1 MGRPMSVQTTSAAR
15 RGILLRFSENR
26 TGYLAVLV
34 ALGIGVFTIYTL
46 AQFDPAQSDN
56 SLLTALIAIDVLAV
70 IIVGGFVIR
79 QILRLWTERKQ
90 KMAGHQLHWRLALLF
105 GGVAALPAV
114 ITTAFALFVVDYSL
128 RGWFAER
135 ISTAVTGSVQVAD
148 AYFEEHA
155 SSIRSDVLTI
165 ANDVNREAFKLLAE
179 PNLLNQY
186 LTNQAV
192 LRNLSEAIILDG
204 TGQVV
209 AKSRF
214 AFAVTFTRI
223 ADDWLQQARKGE
235 VVILRGDDTNKLRAA
250 VKLNSFVDAYL
261 FVGRFIDRSVLDAV
275 DNTRLAAAD
284 YQQLGI
290 RQLDLQVSFAFVFGL
305 ILVLLLITALWI
317 GLNLATAIVEP
328 LGSVISVAE
337 QVRGG
342 NLSQRVPAG
351 LEVDE
356 IARLGISFNN
366 MLDELNRS
374 REQLVQA
381 NMQIDRRREFTEAVL
396 GGVSSGVIG
405 LDTDHRITLPNNT
418 SRQLLQLSDAE
429 LIGKRLED
437 VVPEFAGLIAA
448 GASRRRKFAED
459 QIILARGGRRLTLRA
474 RIATEKVDGRVIGYV
489 VTFDDV
495 TDLLTAQRKAA
506 WSDVARRIAH
516 EIKNPLTPI
525 QLAADRLRR
534 KYKPEDPEAGAQ
546 FSEYLS
552 IIGRQVDD
560 IGRMVDEFSSFAR
573 MPQPV
578 LKPLV
583 LRDLALG
590 QVALY
595 DAQNVTFVT
604 NLDSDGS
611 DALVLGDAGLLRQA
625 LTNIIQNALDSLGEA
640 SLSGSGSGSG
650 SGHASSHASSPEIRL
665 EMAVNDGFVCLG
677 ISDNGPGFPEMDR
690 AQLLEPYV
698 TNREK
703 GTGLGLAIVSKIVQ
717 DHSGEL
723 ELLDGKNGGACVMIR
738 LPKYEQQEPA

>member
-1 MGRPMSVQTTSAAR
+1 MNSHATTAR

-26 TGYLAVLV
+26 IGYLAVLV
-34 ALGIGVFTIYTL
+34 ALGIGIMTIYQL
-46 AQFDPAQSDN
+46 SQFDPVGTDSGT
-56 SLLTALIAIDVLAV
+56 LTTLIVIDLIAVV
-70 IIVGGFVIR
+70 IVGGFVIR
-79 QILRLWTERKQ
+79 QILRLWVERRR
-90 KMAGHQLHWRLALLF
+90 KMAGYQLHWRLALLF

-128 RGWFAER
+128 RGWFADR

-148 AYFEEHA
+148 SYFEEHS

-165 ANDVNREAFKLLAE
+165 ANDVNREAFKLLSE

-186 LTNQAV
+186 LTNQAA

-214 AFAVTFTRI
+214 AFAVTFTSI
-223 ADDWLQQARKGE
+223 GGDWLTKARQGE
-235 VVILRGDDTNKLRAA
+235 VVILRGDQTNKLRAA

-261 FVGRFIDRSVLDAV
+261 FVGRFIDRSVLEAV
-275 DNTRLAAAD
+275 DSTRLAAAD

-290 RQLDLQVSFAFVFGL
+290 SQLDLQVSFAFVFGL
-305 ILVLLLITALWI
+305 ILALLLITALWI

-337 QVRGG
+337 QVRDG
-342 NLSQRVPAG
+342 NLSERVPEG

-356 IARLGISFNN
+356 IARLGLSFNN
-366 MLDELNRS
+366 MLDELTRS

-396 GGVSSGVIG
+396 SGVSSGVIG
-405 LDTDHRITLPNNT
+405 LDKDRKVTLPNMT
-418 SRQLLQLSDAE
+418 ACQLLQRAE
-429 LIGKRLED
+429 TDLIGNRLEE
-437 VVPEFAGLIAA
+437 VVPEFASLISS
-448 GASRRRKFAED
+448 GASRRRKFAEE
-459 QIILARGGRRLTLRA
+459 QILLTGEGKRLTLRA

-495 TDLLTAQRKAA
+495 TDLLAAQRKAA
-506 WSDVARRIAH
+506 WSDIARRIAH

-534 KYKPEDPEAGAQ
+534 KYKPDDEVASEQ

-560 IGRMVDEFSSFAR
+560 IGRMVDEFSAFAR

-578 LKPLV
+578 MQPLS
-583 LRDLALG
+583 LRELAIG
-590 QVALY
+590 QVALFEGQGVAIEASLGAK
-595 DAQNVTFVT
+595 DVPAMVI
-604 NLDSDGS
+604 
-611 DALVLGDAGLLRQA
+611 GDAGLLRQA
-625 LTNIIQNALDSLGEA
+625 LTNIIQNAMDSLGGAGLEKPRID
-640 SLSGSGSGSG
+640 LELT
-650 SGHASSHASSPEIRL
+650 SHEGVFKL
-665 EMAVNDGFVCLG
+665 AVT
-677 ISDNGPGFPEMDR
+677 DNGPGFPDMDR
-690 AQLLEPYV
+690 ARLVEPYV
-698 TNREK
+698 TKRDK

-717 DHSGEL
+717 DHGGEL
-723 ELLDGKNGGACVMIR
+723 ELQDAKGGGARVVIN
-738 LPKYEQQEPA
+738 LPQYDESEGAS

>member
-1 MGRPMSVQTTSAAR
+1 MNSHATTAR

-26 TGYLAVLV
+26 IGYLAVLV
-34 ALGIGVFTIYTL
+34 ALGIGIMTIYQL
-46 AQFDPAQSDN
+46 SQFDPVGTDSGT
-56 SLLTALIAIDVLAV
+56 LTTLIVIDLIAVV
-70 IIVGGFVIR
+70 IVGGFVIR
-79 QILRLWTERKQ
+79 QILRLWVERRQ
-90 KMAGHQLHWRLALLF
+90 KMAGYQLHWRLALLF

-128 RGWFAER
+128 RGWFADR

-148 AYFEEHA
+148 SYFEEHS

-165 ANDVNREAFKLLAE
+165 ANDVNREAFKLLSE

-186 LTNQAV
+186 LTNQAA

-214 AFAVTFTRI
+214 AFAVTFTSI
-223 ADDWLQQARKGE
+223 GGDWLTKARQGE
-235 VVILRGDDTNKLRAA
+235 VVILRGDQTNKLRAA

-261 FVGRFIDRSVLDAV
+261 FVGRFIDRSVLEAV
-275 DNTRLAAAD
+275 DSTRLAAAD

-290 RQLDLQVSFAFVFGL
+290 SQLDLQVSFAFVFGL
-305 ILVLLLITALWI
+305 ILALLLITALWI

-328 LGSVISVAE
+328 LGSVILVAE
-337 QVRGG
+337 QVRDG
-342 NLSQRVPAG
+342 NLSERVPEG

-356 IARLGISFNN
+356 IARLGLSFNN
-366 MLDELNRS
+366 MLDELTRS

-396 GGVSSGVIG
+396 SGVSSGVIG
-405 LDTDHRITLPNNT
+405 LDKDRKVTLPNMT
-418 SRQLLQLSDAE
+418 ACQLLQRAE
-429 LIGKRLED
+429 TDLIGNRLEE
-437 VVPEFAGLIAA
+437 VVPEFASLISS
-448 GASRRRKFAED
+448 GASGRRKFAEE
-459 QIILARGGRRLTLRA
+459 QILLTGEGKRLTLRA

-495 TDLLTAQRKAA
+495 TDLLAAQRKAA
-506 WSDVARRIAH
+506 WSDIARRIAH

-534 KYKPEDPEAGAQ
+534 KYKPDDEVASEQ

-560 IGRMVDEFSSFAR
+560 IGRMVDEFSAFAR

-578 LKPLV
+578 MQPLS
-583 LRDLALG
+583 LRELAIG
-590 QVALY
+590 QVALFEGQGVAIEASLGAK
-595 DAQNVTFVT
+595 DVPAMVI
-604 NLDSDGS
+604 
-611 DALVLGDAGLLRQA
+611 GDAGLLRQA
-625 LTNIIQNALDSLGEA
+625 LTNIIQNAMDSLGGAGLEKPRID
-640 SLSGSGSGSG
+640 LELT
-650 SGHASSHASSPEIRL
+650 SHEGVFKL
-665 EMAVNDGFVCLG
+665 AVT
-677 ISDNGPGFPEMDR
+677 DNGPGFPDMDR
-690 AQLLEPYV
+690 ARLVEPYV
-698 TNREK
+698 TKRDK

-717 DHSGEL
+717 DHGGEL
-723 ELLDGKNGGACVMIR
+723 ELQDAKGGGARVVIN
-738 LPKYEQQEPA
+738 LPQYDESEGAS

>member
-1 MGRPMSVQTTSAAR
+1 
-15 RGILLRFSENR
+15 NR
-26 TGYLAVLV
+26 IGYLAVLV
-34 ALGIGVFTIYTL
+34 ALGIGIITIYQL
-46 AQFDPAQSDN
+46 SQFDPVGTDSGT
-56 SLLTALIAIDVLAV
+56 LTTLIVIDLIAVV
-70 IIVGGFVIR
+70 IVGGFVIR
-79 QILRLWTERKQ
+79 QILRLWVERRQ
-90 KMAGHQLHWRLALLF
+90 KMAGYQLHWRLALLF

-128 RGWFAER
+128 RGWFADR

-148 AYFEEHA
+148 SYFEEHS

-165 ANDVNREAFKLLAE
+165 ANDVNREAFKLLSE

-186 LTNQAV
+186 LTNQAA

-214 AFAVTFTRI
+214 AFAVTFTSI
-223 ADDWLQQARKGE
+223 GGDWLTKARQGE
-235 VVILRGDDTNKLRAA
+235 VVILRGDQTNKLRAA

-261 FVGRFIDRSVLDAV
+261 FVGRFIDRSVLEAV
-275 DNTRLAAAD
+275 DSTRLAAAD

-290 RQLDLQVSFAFVFGL
+290 SQLDLQVSFAFVFGL
-305 ILVLLLITALWI
+305 ILALLLITALWI

-337 QVRGG
+337 QVRDG
-342 NLSQRVPAG
+342 NLSERVPEG

-356 IARLGISFNN
+356 IARLGLSFNN
-366 MLDELNRS
+366 MLDELTRS

-396 GGVSSGVIG
+396 SGVSSGVIG
-405 LDTDHRITLPNNT
+405 LDKDRKVTLPNMT
-418 SRQLLQLSDAE
+418 ACQLLQRAE
-429 LIGKRLED
+429 TDLIGNRLEE
-437 VVPEFAGLIAA
+437 VVPEFASLISS
-448 GASRRRKFAED
+448 GASRRRKFAEE
-459 QIILARGGRRLTLRA
+459 QILLTGEGKRLTLRA

-495 TDLLTAQRKAA
+495 TDLLAAQRKAA
-506 WSDVARRIAH
+506 WSDIARRIAH

-534 KYKPEDPEAGAQ
+534 KYKPDDEVASEQ

-560 IGRMVDEFSSFAR
+560 IGRMVDEFSAFAR

-578 LKPLV
+578 MQPLS
-583 LRDLALG
+583 LRELAIG
-590 QVALY
+590 QVALFEGQGVAIEASLGAK
-595 DAQNVTFVT
+595 DVPAMVI
-604 NLDSDGS
+604 
-611 DALVLGDAGLLRQA
+611 GDAGLLRQA
-625 LTNIIQNALDSLGEA
+625 LTNIIQNAMDSLGGAGLEKPRID
-640 SLSGSGSGSG
+640 LELT
-650 SGHASSHASSPEIRL
+650 SHEGVFKL
-665 EMAVNDGFVCLG
+665 AVT
-677 ISDNGPGFPEMDR
+677 DNGPGFPDIDR
-690 AQLLEPYV
+690 ARLVEPYV
-698 TNREK
+698 TKRDK

-717 DHSGEL
+717 DHGGEL
-723 ELLDGKNGGACVMIR
+723 ELQDAKGGGARVVIN
-738 LPKYEQQEPA
+738 LPQYDESEGAS

>member
-1 MGRPMSVQTTSAAR
+1 MSIETKTPPRQ
-15 RGILLRFSENR
+15 GKLLSFSENR
-26 TGYLAVLV
+26 FGYLAVLA
-34 ALGIGVFTIYTL
+34 ALAIGVYTIYTL
-46 AQFDPAQSDN
+46 AQFDPAQSD
-56 SLLTALIAIDVLAV
+56 SGQLATLIAVDVLAV
-70 IIVGGFVIR
+70 IIVGAFVIR
-79 QILRLWTERKQ
+79 QILRLWVERRQ
-90 KMAGHQLHWRLALLF
+90 KLAGYQLHWRLALLF

-128 RGWFAER
+128 RGWFADR

-165 ANDVNREAFKLLAE
+165 ANDVNREAFKFRDE
-179 PNLLNQY
+179 PALLNQY

-192 LRNLSEAIILDG
+192 LRNLSEVIILDG
-204 TGQVV
+204 TGQVA

-214 AFAVTFTRI
+214 AFAVTFTSFGEG
-223 ADDWLQQARKGE
+223 WLEQARQGE
-235 VVILRGDDTNKLRAA
+235 VVILRGDETSKLRAV

-261 FVGRFIDRSVLDAV
+261 FVGRFIDKSVLDAV
-275 DNTRLAAAD
+275 DGTRLAAAD

-342 NLSQRVPAG
+342 NLTERVPAG
-351 LEVDE
+351 LELDE
-356 IARLGISFNN
+356 VARLGLSFNK
-366 MLDELNRS
+366 MLDELVRS

-405 LDTDHRITLPNNT
+405 MDNDQKVTLPNN
-418 SRQLLQLSDAE
+418 SACQLLSLSDSDM
-429 LIGKRLED
+429 IGRKLAD
-437 VVPEFAGLIAA
+437 VVPEFAGLITT
-448 GASRRRKFAED
+448 GTSRRRRFAEE
-459 QIILARGGRRLTLRA
+459 QIMLERDGTSLTLRA
-474 RIATEKVDGRVIGYV
+474 RIATERVDGRVIGYV
-489 VTFDDV
+489 VTFEDV

-534 KYKPEDPEAGAQ
+534 KYRPEDEAEGEQ

-560 IGRMVDEFSSFAR
+560 IGRMVDEFSDFAR

-578 LKPLV
+578 MKELS
-583 LRDLALG
+583 LAELAHG

-595 DAQNVTFVT
+595 EAQKVDFYTD
-604 NLDSDGS
+604 LDTDPDGGM
-611 DALVLGDAGLLRQA
+611 VMGDAGLLRQA
-625 LTNIIQNALDSLGEA
+625 LTNIIQNAID
-640 SLSGSGSGSG
+640 SLSG
-650 SGHASSHASSPEIRL
+650 AMVEVPQIRL
-665 EMAVNDGFVCLG
+665 ALSVNVGQVCLAV
-677 ISDNGPGFPEMDR
+677 SDNGPGFPKKDR
-690 AQLLEPYV
+690 ASLLEPYV
-698 TNREK
+698 TGRDK
-703 GTGLGLAIVSKIVQ
+703 GTGLGLAIVSKIIQ

-723 ELLDGKNGGACVMIR
+723 ELADDDDGGAMVVIR
-738 LPKYEQQEPA
+738 LAQLGAPEALS

>member
-1 MGRPMSVQTTSAAR
+1 MSIETKTPPRQ
-15 RGILLRFSENR
+15 GKLLSFSENR
-26 TGYLAVLV
+26 FGYLAVLA
-34 ALGIGVFTIYTL
+34 ALAIGVYTIYTL
-46 AQFDPAQSDN
+46 AQFDPAQSD
-56 SLLTALIAIDVLAV
+56 SGQLATLIAVDVLAV
-70 IIVGGFVIR
+70 IIVGAFVIR
-79 QILRLWTERKQ
+79 QILRLWVERRQ
-90 KMAGHQLHWRLALLF
+90 KLAGYQLHWRLALLF

-128 RGWFAER
+128 RGWFADR
-135 ISTAVTGSVQVAD
+135 ISIAVTGSVQVAD

-165 ANDVNREAFKLLAE
+165 ANDVNREAFKFRDE
-179 PNLLNQY
+179 PALLNQY

-192 LRNLSEAIILDG
+192 LRNLSEVIILDG
-204 TGQVV
+204 TGQVA

-214 AFAVTFTRI
+214 AFAVTFTSFGEG
-223 ADDWLQQARKGE
+223 WLEQARQGE
-235 VVILRGDDTNKLRAA
+235 VVILRGDETSKLRAV

-261 FVGRFIDRSVLDAV
+261 FVGRFIDKSVLDAV
-275 DNTRLAAAD
+275 DGTRLAAAD

-342 NLSQRVPAG
+342 NLTERVPAG
-351 LEVDE
+351 LELDE
-356 IARLGISFNN
+356 VARLGLSFNK
-366 MLDELNRS
+366 MLDELVRS

-405 LDTDHRITLPNNT
+405 MDSDQKVTLPNN
-418 SRQLLQLSDAE
+418 SACQLLSLSDSDM
-429 LIGKRLED
+429 IGRKLAD
-437 VVPEFAGLIAA
+437 VVPEFAGLITT
-448 GASRRRKFAED
+448 GTSRRRRFAEE
-459 QIILARGGRRLTLRA
+459 QIMLERDGTSLTLRA
-474 RIATEKVDGRVIGYV
+474 RIATERVDGRVIGYV
-489 VTFDDV
+489 VTFEDV

-534 KYKPEDPEAGAQ
+534 KYRPEDEAEGEQ

-560 IGRMVDEFSSFAR
+560 IGRMVDEFSDFAR

-578 LKPLV
+578 MKELS
-583 LRDLALG
+583 LAELAHG

-595 DAQNVTFVT
+595 EAQKVDFYTD
-604 NLDSDGS
+604 LDTDPDGGM
-611 DALVLGDAGLLRQA
+611 VMGDAGLLRQA
-625 LTNIIQNALDSLGEA
+625 LTNIIQNAID
-640 SLSGSGSGSG
+640 SLSG
-650 SGHASSHASSPEIRL
+650 AMVEMPQIRL
-665 EMAVNDGFVCLG
+665 VLSVNDGHVCLAV
-677 ISDNGPGFPEMDR
+677 SDNGPGFPKKDR
-690 AQLLEPYV
+690 ASLLEPYV
-698 TNREK
+698 TGRDK
-703 GTGLGLAIVSKIVQ
+703 GTGLGLAIVSKIIQ

-723 ELLDGKNGGACVMIR
+723 ELADDDDGGAMVVIR
-738 LPKYEQQEPA
+738 LAQLGAPEALS

>member
-1 MGRPMSVQTTSAAR
+1 MVWPMTAPSSLPR
-15 RGILLRFSENR
+15 RGLLLRFSENR
-26 TGYLAVLV
+26 IGYLAVLV
-34 ALGIGVFTIYTL
+34 ALAIGVYTIYTL
-46 AQFDPAQSDN
+46 AQFDPAQSDS
-56 SLLTALIAIDVLAV
+56 SLLSTLIAIDVLAV

-79 QILRLWTERKQ
+79 QILRLWTERRQ
-90 KMAGHQLHWRLALLF
+90 KMAGYQLHWRLALLF

-128 RGWFAER
+128 RGWFADR

-148 AYFEEHA
+148 AYFEEHS

-165 ANDVNREAFKLLAE
+165 ANDVNREAFKLLEE
-179 PNLLNQY
+179 PYMLNQY
-186 LTNQAV
+186 LTNQTA

-223 ADDWLQQARKGE
+223 ADDWLEQARNGE
-235 VVILRGDDTNKLRAA
+235 VVILRGDETNKLRAA

-275 DNTRLAAAD
+275 DSTRLAAID

-305 ILVLLLITALWI
+305 ILALLLITALWI

-337 QVRGG
+337 QVRAG
-342 NLSQRVPAG
+342 NLSERVPTG

-356 IARLGISFNN
+356 IARLGTSFNS
-366 MLDELNRS
+366 MLDELNKS

-405 LDTDHRITLPNNT
+405 LDSDRKITLPNNT
-418 SRQLLQLSDAE
+418 SCQLLGFSDTDM
-429 LIGKRLED
+429 IGKRLED
-437 VVPEFAGLIAA
+437 VVPEFTSLVTAGTT
-448 GASRRRKFAED
+448 RRRKFAED
-459 QIILARGGRRLTLRA
+459 QIILTRGGRRLTLRA
-474 RIATEKVDGRVIGYV
+474 RIASEKVDGRVIGYV

-534 KYKPEDPEAGAQ
+534 KYQPDDQQASAQ

-578 LKPLV
+578 MKPLA

-590 QVALY
+590 QVGLY
-595 DAQNVTFVT
+595 EAQNISFVT
-604 NLDSDGS
+604 ELDAD
-611 DALVLGDAGLLRQA
+611 DAGGMVLGDAGLLRQA
-625 LTNIIQNALDSLGEA
+625 LTNIIQNALDSLAEI
-640 SLSGSGSGSG
+640 SRET
-650 SGHASSHASSPEIRL
+650 PEIRL
-665 EMAVNDGFVCLG
+665 EMTVNDGLVCLG

-698 TNREK
+698 TNRDK

-723 ELLDGKNGGACVMIR
+723 ELLDTEGGGACVMVR
-738 LPKYEQQEPA
+738 LPQYEPQEPMA

>member
-1 MGRPMSVQTTSAAR
+1 MNSVYGRADEYRNEDTAAP
-15 RGILLRFSENR
+15 GQAAEFFGNRF
-26 TGYLAVLV
+26 GYLAVLA
-34 ALGIGVFTIYTL
+34 ALAIGIYTIYTL
-46 AQFDPAQSDN
+46 AQFDPAQSD
-56 SLLTALIAIDVLAV
+56 SGQLATLIAVDVLAV
-70 IIVGGFVIR
+70 IIVGAFVIR
-79 QILRLWTERKQ
+79 QILRLWVERRQ
-90 KMAGHQLHWRLALLF
+90 KLAGYQLHWRLALLF

-128 RGWFAER
+128 RGWFADR

-165 ANDVNREAFKLLAE
+165 ANDVNREAFKFRDE
-179 PNLLNQY
+179 PALLNQY

-192 LRNLSEAIILDG
+192 LRNLSEVIILDG
-204 TGQVV
+204 TGQVA

-214 AFAVTFTRI
+214 AFAVTFTSFGEG
-223 ADDWLQQARKGE
+223 WLEQARQGE
-235 VVILRGDDTNKLRAA
+235 VVILRGDETNKLRAV

-275 DNTRLAAAD
+275 DGTRLAAAD

-342 NLSQRVPAG
+342 NLSERVPAG
-351 LEVDE
+351 LELDE
-356 IARLGISFNN
+356 VARLGLSFNK
-366 MLDELNRS
+366 MLDELVRS
-374 REQLVQA
+374 REQLVHA

-405 LDTDHRITLPNNT
+405 MDSDQKVTLPNN
-418 SRQLLQLSDAE
+418 SACQLLSLSDSDM
-429 LIGKRLED
+429 IGRKLAD
-437 VVPEFAGLIAA
+437 VVPEFAGLITT
-448 GASRRRKFAED
+448 GTSRRRRFAEE
-459 QIILARGGRRLTLRA
+459 QIMLERDGTSLTLRA
-474 RIATEKVDGRVIGYV
+474 RIATERVDGRVIGYV
-489 VTFDDV
+489 VTFEDV

-534 KYKPEDPEAGAQ
+534 KYRPEDEAEGEQ

-560 IGRMVDEFSSFAR
+560 IGRMVDEFSDFAR

-578 LKPLV
+578 MKELS
-583 LRDLALG
+583 LAELAHG

-595 DAQNVTFVT
+595 EAQKVDFYTD
-604 NLDSDGS
+604 LDTDPDGGM
-611 DALVLGDAGLLRQA
+611 VMGDAGLLRQA
-625 LTNIIQNALDSLGEA
+625 LTNIIQNAIE
-640 SLSGSGSGSG
+640 SLSGAHGGD
-650 SGHASSHASSPEIRL
+650 AANP
-665 EMAVNDGFVCLG
+665 F
-677 ISDNGPGFPEMDR
+677 
-690 AQLLEPYV
+690 
-698 TNREK
+698 
-703 GTGLGLAIVSKIVQ
+703 GTV
-717 DHSGEL
+717 
-723 ELLDGKNGGACVMIR
+723 GK
-738 LPKYEQQEPA
+738 

>member
-1 MGRPMSVQTTSAAR
+1 MVRPMTVQANPT
-15 RGILLRFSENR
+15 RGGLLLRFSENR
-26 TGYLAVLV
+26 IGYLAVLA
-34 ALGIGVFTIYTL
+34 ALAIGVYTIYTL
-46 AQFDPAQSDN
+46 AQFDPAQSDGT
-56 SLLTALIAIDVLAV
+56 LLSTLIAIDVLAV

-79 QILRLWTERKQ
+79 QILRLWTERRQ
-90 KMAGHQLHWRLALLF
+90 KMAGYQLHWRLALLF

-128 RGWFAER
+128 RGWFADR

-148 AYFEEHA
+148 AYFEEHS

-165 ANDVNREAFKLLAE
+165 ANDVNREAFKLLDD

-186 LTNQAV
+186 LTNQTV

-204 TGQVV
+204 TGQVL

-223 ADDWLQQARKGE
+223 ADDWLEQARNGE
-235 VVILRGDDTNKLRAA
+235 VVILRADETNKLRAA

-275 DNTRLAAAD
+275 DSTRLAAVD

-305 ILVLLLITALWI
+305 ILLLLLITALWI

-342 NLSQRVPAG
+342 NLSERVPTG
-351 LEVDE
+351 LDVDE

-366 MLDELNRS
+366 MLDELNKS

-381 NMQIDRRREFTEAVL
+381 NKQIDRRREFTEAVL

-405 LDTDHRITLPNNT
+405 LDSDHKVTLPNHT
-418 SRQLLQLSDAE
+418 SRQLLGLSDTDM
-429 LIGKRLED
+429 IGRRLED
-437 VVPEFAGLIAA
+437 VVPEFAGLVAA
-448 GASRRRKFAED
+448 GSTRRRKFAED
-459 QIILARGGRRLTLRA
+459 QIILTRAGRRLTLRA
-474 RIATEKVDGRVIGYV
+474 RIASEKVDGRVIGYV

-534 KYKPEDPEAGAQ
+534 KYQPDDQQASLQ

-578 LKPLV
+578 MKPLA

-595 DAQNVTFVT
+595 EAQNVTFVT
-604 NLDSDGS
+604 DLDA
-611 DALVLGDAGLLRQA
+611 DAAGGMILGDAGLLRQA
-625 LTNIIQNALDSLGEA
+625 LTNIIQNALDSLAET
-640 SLSGSGSGSG
+640 SDDT
-650 SGHASSHASSPEIRL
+650 PEIRL
-665 EMAVNDGFVCLG
+665 VMTVNDGFVCLG
-677 ISDNGPGFPEMDR
+677 ISDNGPGFPDMDR

-723 ELLDGKNGGACVMIR
+723 ELHDADGGGACVIVR
-738 LPKYEQQEPA
+738 LPQYEPQEPSA

>member
-1 MGRPMSVQTTSAAR
+1 MSIETKTPPRQ
-15 RGILLRFSENR
+15 GKLLSFSENR
-26 TGYLAVLV
+26 FGYLAVLA
-34 ALGIGVFTIYTL
+34 ALAIGIYTIYTL
-46 AQFDPAQSDN
+46 AQFDPAQSD
-56 SLLTALIAIDVLAV
+56 SGQLATLIAVDVLAV
-70 IIVGGFVIR
+70 IIVGAFVIR
-79 QILRLWTERKQ
+79 QILRLWVERRQ
-90 KMAGHQLHWRLALLF
+90 KLAGYQLHWRLALLF

-128 RGWFAER
+128 RGWFADR

-165 ANDVNREAFKLLAE
+165 ANDVNREAFKFRDE
-179 PNLLNQY
+179 PALLNQY
-186 LTNQAV
+186 LTNQAA
-192 LRNLSEAIILDG
+192 LRNLSEVIILDG
-204 TGQVV
+204 TGQVA

-214 AFAVTFTRI
+214 AFAVTFTSFGE
-223 ADDWLQQARKGE
+223 DWLEQARQGE
-235 VVILRGDDTNKLRAA
+235 VVILRGDETNKLRAV

-275 DNTRLAAAD
+275 DGTRLAAAD

-342 NLSQRVPAG
+342 NLSERVPAG
-351 LEVDE
+351 LELDE
-356 IARLGISFNN
+356 VARLGLSFNK
-366 MLDELNRS
+366 MLDELVRS
-374 REQLVQA
+374 REQLVHA

-405 LDTDHRITLPNNT
+405 LDSDQRVTLPNN
-418 SRQLLQLSDAE
+418 SACQLLSLSDSDM
-429 LIGKRLED
+429 IGRKLAD
-437 VVPEFAGLIAA
+437 VVPEFAGLIAT
-448 GASRRRKFAED
+448 GTSRRRRFAEE
-459 QIILARGGRRLTLRA
+459 QIILERDGAILTLRA
-474 RIATEKVDGRVIGYV
+474 RIATERVDGRVIGYV

-534 KYKPEDPEAGAQ
+534 KYRPEDEAAGAQ

-560 IGRMVDEFSSFAR
+560 IGRMVDEFSDFAR
-573 MPQPV
+573 MPQPAMEE
-578 LKPLV
+578 LS
-583 LRDLALG
+583 LAELAHG
-590 QVALY
+590 QVALFE
-595 DAQNVTFVT
+595 AQKVEFSTD
-604 NLDSDGS
+604 LDTDPDGGM
-611 DALVLGDAGLLRQA
+611 VMGDAGLLRQA
-625 LTNIIQNALDSLGEA
+625 LTNIIQNAID
-640 SLSGSGSGSG
+640 SLSG
-650 SGHASSHASSPEIRL
+650 ARVAEPQIRL
-665 EMAVNDGFVCLG
+665 ALLVNDGQVCLEV
-677 ISDNGPGFPEMDR
+677 SDNGPGFPKKGR
-690 AQLLEPYV
+690 SSLLEPYV
-698 TNREK
+698 TGRDK
-703 GTGLGLAIVSKIVQ
+703 GTGLGLAIVGKIIQ

-723 ELLDGKNGGACVMIR
+723 ELADADDGGAKVVIR
-738 LPKYEQQEPA
+738 LAQLGAAGAV

>member
-1 MGRPMSVQTTSAAR
+1 MSNTASTTTR
-15 RGILLRFSENR
+15 RGLLLRFSENR
-26 TGYLAVLV
+26 IGYLAVLA
-34 ALGIGVFTIYTL
+34 ALGIGIYTIYTL
-46 AQFDPAQSDN
+46 AQFDPAQSDG
-56 SLLTALIAIDVLAV
+56 SHLTVLIAVDVLAV
-70 IIVGGFVIR
+70 IIVGAFVIR
-79 QILRLWTERKQ
+79 QILRLWVERRQ
-90 KMAGHQLHWRLALLF
+90 KMAGYQLHWRLALLF

-128 RGWFAER
+128 RGWFADR

-148 AYFEEHA
+148 AYYDEHS

-165 ANDVNREAFKLLAE
+165 ANDVNREAFKLLND

-209 AKSRF
+209 AQSRF
-214 AFAVTFTRI
+214 AFAITFTSVGDGWI
-223 ADDWLQQARKGE
+223 DQARNGE
-235 VVILRGDDTNKLRAA
+235 VVILRGDETNKLRAA

-261 FVGRFIDRSVLDAV
+261 FVSRFIDRSVLDAV

-342 NLSQRVPAG
+342 NLSERVPAG
-351 LEVDE
+351 LELDE
-356 IARLGISFNN
+356 IARLGLSFNG
-366 MLDELNRS
+366 MLDELVRS

-396 GGVSSGVIG
+396 SGVSSGVIG
-405 LDTDHRITLPNNT
+405 LDKDQKVTLPNIAAL
-418 SRQLLQLSDAE
+418 QLLGLSDAE
-429 LIGKRLED
+429 MIGRKLAD
-437 VVPEFAGLIAA
+437 VVPEFAWLVAA
-448 GASRRRKFAED
+448 GTARRRKLAED
-459 QIILARGGRRLTLRA
+459 QIILDRGSSNITLRA
-474 RIATEKVDGRVIGYV
+474 KIATERVDGRVIGYV

-534 KYKPEDPEAGAQ
+534 KYRPEDETASEQ
-546 FSEYLS
+546 FTEYLS

-560 IGRMVDEFSSFAR
+560 IGRMVDEFSDFAR

-578 LKPLV
+578 MKEL
-583 LRDLALG
+583 
-590 QVALY
+590 
-595 DAQNVTFVT
+595 
-604 NLDSDGS
+604 
-611 DALVLGDAGLLRQA
+611 
-625 LTNIIQNALDSLGEA
+625 SL
-640 SLSGSGSGSG
+640 
-650 SGHASSHASSPEIRL
+650 
-665 EMAVNDGFVCLG
+665 
-677 ISDNGPGFPEMDR
+677 
-690 AQLLEPYV
+690 
-698 TNREK
+698 
-703 GTGLGLAIVSKIVQ
+703 
-717 DHSGEL
+717 
-723 ELLDGKNGGACVMIR
+723 
-738 LPKYEQQEPA
+738 

>member
-1 MGRPMSVQTTSAAR
+1 MSIETKTPQR
-15 RGILLRFSENR
+15 QGKLLSFSENR
-26 TGYLAVLV
+26 FGYLAVLA
-34 ALGIGVFTIYTL
+34 ALAIGIYTIYTL
-46 AQFDPAQSDN
+46 AQFDPAQSD
-56 SLLTALIAIDVLAV
+56 SGQLATLIAVDVLAV
-70 IIVGGFVIR
+70 IIVGAFVIR
-79 QILRLWTERKQ
+79 QILRLWVERRQ
-90 KMAGHQLHWRLALLF
+90 KLAGYQLHWRLALLF

-128 RGWFAER
+128 RGWFADR

-165 ANDVNREAFKLLAE
+165 ANDVNREAFKFRDE
-179 PNLLNQY
+179 PALLNQY
-186 LTNQAV
+186 LTNQAA
-192 LRNLSEAIILDG
+192 LRNLSEVIILDG
-204 TGQVV
+204 TGQVA

-214 AFAVTFTRI
+214 AFAVTFTSFGE
-223 ADDWLQQARKGE
+223 DWLEQARQGE
-235 VVILRGDDTNKLRAA
+235 VVILRGDETNKLRAV

-275 DNTRLAAAD
+275 DGTRLAAAD

-342 NLSQRVPAG
+342 NLSERVPAG
-351 LEVDE
+351 LELDE
-356 IARLGISFNN
+356 VARLGLSFNK
-366 MLDELNRS
+366 MLDELVRS
-374 REQLVQA
+374 REQLVHA

-405 LDTDHRITLPNNT
+405 LDSDQRVTLPNN
-418 SRQLLQLSDAE
+418 SACQLLSLSDSDM
-429 LIGKRLED
+429 IGRKLAD
-437 VVPEFAGLIAA
+437 VVPEFARLIAT
-448 GASRRRKFAED
+448 GTSRRRRFAEE
-459 QIILARGGRRLTLRA
+459 QIILERDGAILTLRA
-474 RIATEKVDGRVIGYV
+474 RIATERVDGRVIGYV

-534 KYKPEDPEAGAQ
+534 KYRPEDEAAGAQ

-560 IGRMVDEFSSFAR
+560 IGRMVDEFSDFAR
-573 MPQPV
+573 MPQPAMEE
-578 LKPLV
+578 LS
-583 LRDLALG
+583 LAELAHG
-590 QVALY
+590 QVALFE
-595 DAQNVTFVT
+595 AQKVEFSTD
-604 NLDSDGS
+604 LDTDPDGGM
-611 DALVLGDAGLLRQA
+611 VMGDAGLLRQA
-625 LTNIIQNALDSLGEA
+625 LTNIIQNAID
-640 SLSGSGSGSG
+640 SLSG
-650 SGHASSHASSPEIRL
+650 ARVAEPQIRL
-665 EMAVNDGFVCLG
+665 ALSVNDGQVCLEV
-677 ISDNGPGFPEMDR
+677 SDNGPGFPKKGR
-690 AQLLEPYV
+690 SSLLEPYV
-698 TNREK
+698 TGRDK
-703 GTGLGLAIVSKIVQ
+703 GTGLGLAIVGKIVQ

-723 ELLDGKNGGACVMIR
+723 ELADADDGGAKVVIR
-738 LPKYEQQEPA
+738 LAQLGAAGAV

>member
-1 MGRPMSVQTTSAAR
+1 MVGPMSIETKTPPRQSK
-15 RGILLRFSENR
+15 LLSFSENR
-26 TGYLAVLV
+26 FGYLAVLA
-34 ALGIGVFTIYTL
+34 ALAIGIYTIYTL
-46 AQFDPAQSDN
+46 AQFDPAQSD
-56 SLLTALIAIDVLAV
+56 SGQLATLIAVDVLAV
-70 IIVGGFVIR
+70 IIVGAFVIR
-79 QILRLWTERKQ
+79 QILRLWVERRQ
-90 KMAGHQLHWRLALLF
+90 KLAGYQLHWRLALLF

-128 RGWFAER
+128 RGWFADR

-165 ANDVNREAFKLLAE
+165 ANDVNREAFKFRDE
-179 PNLLNQY
+179 PALLNQY
-186 LTNQAV
+186 LTNQAA
-192 LRNLSEAIILDG
+192 LRNLLEVIILDG
-204 TGQVV
+204 TGQVA

-214 AFAVTFTRI
+214 AFAVTFTSFGE
-223 ADDWLQQARKGE
+223 DWLEQARQGE
-235 VVILRGDDTNKLRAA
+235 VVILRGDETNKLRAV

-275 DNTRLAAAD
+275 DGTRLAAAD

-342 NLSQRVPAG
+342 NLSERVPAG
-351 LEVDE
+351 LELDE
-356 IARLGISFNN
+356 VARLGLSFNK
-366 MLDELNRS
+366 MLDELVRS
-374 REQLVQA
+374 REQLVHA

-405 LDTDHRITLPNNT
+405 LDSDQRVTLPNN
-418 SRQLLQLSDAE
+418 SACQLLSLSDSDM
-429 LIGKRLED
+429 IGRKLAD
-437 VVPEFAGLIAA
+437 VVPEFAGLIAT
-448 GASRRRKFAED
+448 GTSRRRRFAEE
-459 QIILARGGRRLTLRA
+459 QIILERDGAILTLRA
-474 RIATEKVDGRVIGYV
+474 RIATERVDGRVIGYV

-534 KYKPEDPEAGAQ
+534 KYRPEDEAAGAQ

-560 IGRMVDEFSSFAR
+560 IGRMVDEFSDFAR
-573 MPQPV
+573 MPQPAIKEV
-578 LKPLV
+578 S
-583 LRDLALG
+583 LAELAHG
-590 QVALY
+590 QVALFE
-595 DAQNVTFVT
+595 AQKVEFSTY
-604 NLDSDGS
+604 LDTDLDGGM
-611 DALVLGDAGLLRQA
+611 VMGDAGLLRQA
-625 LTNIIQNALDSLGEA
+625 LTNIIQNAID
-640 SLSGSGSGSG
+640 SLSG
-650 SGHASSHASSPEIRL
+650 ARVAEPQIRL
-665 EMAVNDGFVCLG
+665 ALSANDGQVCLEV
-677 ISDNGPGFPEMDR
+677 SDNGPGFPKKGR
-690 AQLLEPYV
+690 SSLLEPYV
-698 TNREK
+698 TGRDK
-703 GTGLGLAIVSKIVQ
+703 GTGLGLAIVGKIIQ

-723 ELLDGKNGGACVMIR
+723 ELADADDGGAKVVIR
-738 LPKYEQQEPA
+738 LAQLGAAVAV

>member
-1 MGRPMSVQTTSAAR
+1 MNSHATTAR

-26 TGYLAVLV
+26 IGYLAVLV
-34 ALGIGVFTIYTL
+34 ALGIGIMTIYQL
-46 AQFDPAQSDN
+46 SQFDPVGTDSGT
-56 SLLTALIAIDVLAV
+56 LTTLIVIDLIAVV
-70 IIVGGFVIR
+70 IVGGFVIR
-79 QILRLWTERKQ
+79 QILRLWVERRQ
-90 KMAGHQLHWRLALLF
+90 KMAGYQLHWRLALLF

-128 RGWFAER
+128 RGWFADR

-148 AYFEEHA
+148 SYFEEHS

-165 ANDVNREAFKLLAE
+165 ANDVNREAFKLLSE

-186 LTNQAV
+186 LTNQAA

-214 AFAVTFTRI
+214 AFAVTFTSI
-223 ADDWLQQARKGE
+223 GGDWLAKARQGE
-235 VVILRGDDTNKLRAA
+235 VVILRGDQTNKLRAA

-261 FVGRFIDRSVLDAV
+261 FVGRFIDRSVLEAV
-275 DNTRLAAAD
+275 DSTRLAAAD

-290 RQLDLQVSFAFVFGL
+290 SQLDLQVSFAFVFGL
-305 ILVLLLITALWI
+305 ILALLLITALWI

-337 QVRGG
+337 QVRDG
-342 NLSQRVPAG
+342 NLSERVPEG

-356 IARLGISFNN
+356 IARLGLSFNN
-366 MLDELNRS
+366 MLDELTRS

-396 GGVSSGVIG
+396 SGVSSGVIG
-405 LDTDHRITLPNNT
+405 LDKDRKVTLPNMT
-418 SRQLLQLSDAE
+418 ACQLLQRAE
-429 LIGKRLED
+429 TDLIGNRLEE
-437 VVPEFAGLIAA
+437 VVPEFASLIAS
-448 GASRRRKFAED
+448 GASRRRKFVEE
-459 QIILARGGRRLTLRA
+459 QIILTGEGSRLTLRA

-495 TDLLTAQRKAA
+495 TDLLAAQRKAA
-506 WSDVARRIAH
+506 WSDIARRIAH

-534 KYKPEDPEAGAQ
+534 KYKPDDEVASQQ

-560 IGRMVDEFSSFAR
+560 IGRMVDEFSAFAR

-578 LKPLV
+578 MQPLS
-583 LRDLALG
+583 LRELAIG
-590 QVALY
+590 QVALFEGQGVAIKASLG
-595 DAQNVTFVT
+595 DKNMPAMVI
-604 NLDSDGS
+604 
-611 DALVLGDAGLLRQA
+611 GDAGLLRQA
-625 LTNIIQNALDSLGEA
+625 LTNIIQNAMDSLGGA
-640 SLSGSGSGSG
+640 G
-650 SGHASSHASSPEIRL
+650 L
-665 EMAVNDGFVCLG
+665 EKPRIDLELIPHEGVFKLAVT
-677 ISDNGPGFPEMDR
+677 DNGPGFPDIDR
-690 AQLLEPYV
+690 ARLVEPYV
-698 TNREK
+698 TKRDK

-717 DHSGEL
+717 DHGGEL
-723 ELLDGKNGGACVMIR
+723 ELQDAKGGGARVVMN
-738 LPKYEQQEPA
+738 LPQYDESEGAS

>member
-1 MGRPMSVQTTSAAR
+1 MSIETKTPPRQ
-15 RGILLRFSENR
+15 GKLLSFSENR
-26 TGYLAVLV
+26 FGYLAVLA
-34 ALGIGVFTIYTL
+34 ALAIGIYTIYTL
-46 AQFDPAQSDN
+46 AQFDPAQSD
-56 SLLTALIAIDVLAV
+56 SGQLATLIAVDVLAV
-70 IIVGGFVIR
+70 IIVGAFVIR
-79 QILRLWTERKQ
+79 QILRLWVERRQ
-90 KMAGHQLHWRLALLF
+90 KLAGYQLHWRLALLF

-128 RGWFAER
+128 RGWFADR

-165 ANDVNREAFKLLAE
+165 ANDVNREAFKFRDE
-179 PNLLNQY
+179 PALLNQY
-186 LTNQAV
+186 LTNQAA
-192 LRNLSEAIILDG
+192 LRNLSEVIILDG
-204 TGQVV
+204 TGQVA

-214 AFAVTFTRI
+214 AFAVTFTSFGE
-223 ADDWLQQARKGE
+223 DWLEQARQGE
-235 VVILRGDDTNKLRAA
+235 VVILRGDETNKLRAV

-275 DNTRLAAAD
+275 DGTRLAAAD

-342 NLSQRVPAG
+342 NLSERVPAG
-351 LEVDE
+351 LELDE
-356 IARLGISFNN
+356 VARLGLSFNK
-366 MLDELNRS
+366 MLDELVRS
-374 REQLVQA
+374 REQLVHA

-405 LDTDHRITLPNNT
+405 LDSDQRVTLPNN
-418 SRQLLQLSDAE
+418 SACQLLSLSDSDM
-429 LIGKRLED
+429 IGRKLAD
-437 VVPEFAGLIAA
+437 VVPEFAGLIAT
-448 GASRRRKFAED
+448 GTSRWRRFAEE
-459 QIILARGGRRLTLRA
+459 QIILERDGAILTLRA
-474 RIATEKVDGRVIGYV
+474 RIATERVDGRVIGYV

-534 KYKPEDPEAGAQ
+534 KYRPEDEAAGAQ

-560 IGRMVDEFSSFAR
+560 IGRMVDEFSDFAR
-573 MPQPV
+573 MPQPAMEE
-578 LKPLV
+578 LSLAE
-583 LRDLALG
+583 LALG
-590 QVALY
+590 QVALFE
-595 DAQNVTFVT
+595 AQKVEFSTD
-604 NLDSDGS
+604 LDKDPDGGM
-611 DALVLGDAGLLRQA
+611 VMGDAGLLRQA
-625 LTNIIQNALDSLGEA
+625 LTNIIQNAID
-640 SLSGSGSGSG
+640 SLSG
-650 SGHASSHASSPEIRL
+650 ARVAEPQIRL
-665 EMAVNDGFVCLG
+665 ALSVNDGQVCLEV
-677 ISDNGPGFPEMDR
+677 SDNGPGFPKKGR
-690 AQLLEPYV
+690 SSLLEPYV
-698 TNREK
+698 TGRDK
-703 GTGLGLAIVSKIVQ
+703 GTGLGLAIVGKIVQ

-723 ELLDGKNGGACVMIR
+723 ELADADDGGAKVVIR
-738 LPKYEQQEPA
+738 LAQLGAAGAV

>member
-1 MGRPMSVQTTSAAR
+1 MSIETKTPPRQ
-15 RGILLRFSENR
+15 GKLLSFSENR
-26 TGYLAVLV
+26 FGYLAVLA
-34 ALGIGVFTIYTL
+34 ALAIGIYTIYTL
-46 AQFDPAQSDN
+46 AQFDPAQSD
-56 SLLTALIAIDVLAV
+56 SGQLATLIAVDVLAV
-70 IIVGGFVIR
+70 IIVGAFVIR
-79 QILRLWTERKQ
+79 QILRLWVERRQ
-90 KMAGHQLHWRLALLF
+90 KLAGYQLHWRLALLF

-128 RGWFAER
+128 RGWFADR

-165 ANDVNREAFKLLAE
+165 ANDVNREAFKFRDE
-179 PNLLNQY
+179 PALLNQY
-186 LTNQAV
+186 LTNQAA
-192 LRNLSEAIILDG
+192 LRNLSEVIILDG
-204 TGQVV
+204 TGQVA

-214 AFAVTFTRI
+214 AFAVTFTSFGE
-223 ADDWLQQARKGE
+223 DWLEQARQGE
-235 VVILRGDDTNKLRAA
+235 VVILRGDETNKLRAV

-275 DNTRLAAAD
+275 DGTRLAAAD

-342 NLSQRVPAG
+342 NLSERVPAG
-351 LEVDE
+351 LELDE
-356 IARLGISFNN
+356 VARLGLSFNK
-366 MLDELNRS
+366 MLDELVRS
-374 REQLVQA
+374 REQLVHA

-405 LDTDHRITLPNNT
+405 LDSDQRVTLPNN
-418 SRQLLQLSDAE
+418 SACQLLSLSDSDM
-429 LIGKRLED
+429 IGRKLAD
-437 VVPEFAGLIAA
+437 VVPEFAGLIAT
-448 GASRRRKFAED
+448 GTSRRRRFAEE
-459 QIILARGGRRLTLRA
+459 QIILERDGAILTLRA
-474 RIATEKVDGRVIGYV
+474 RIATERVDGRVIGYV

-534 KYKPEDPEAGAQ
+534 KYRPEDEAAGAQ

-560 IGRMVDEFSSFAR
+560 IGRMVDEFSDFAR
-573 MPQPV
+573 MPQPAMEE
-578 LKPLV
+578 LS
-583 LRDLALG
+583 LAGLAHG
-590 QVALY
+590 QVALFE
-595 DAQNVTFVT
+595 AQKVEFTTDLNT
-604 NLDSDGS
+604 DPDGGM
-611 DALVLGDAGLLRQA
+611 VMGDAGLLRQA
-625 LTNIIQNALDSLGEA
+625 LTNIIQNAIDSI
-640 SLSGSGSGSG
+640 SG
-650 SGHASSHASSPEIRL
+650 ARVAEPQIRL
-665 EMAVNDGFVCLG
+665 ALLVNDGQVCLEV
-677 ISDNGPGFPEMDR
+677 SDNGPGFPKKGR
-690 AQLLEPYV
+690 SSLLEPYV
-698 TNREK
+698 TGRDK
-703 GTGLGLAIVSKIVQ
+703 GTGLGLAIVGKIVQ

-723 ELLDGKNGGACVMIR
+723 ELADADDGGAKVVIR
-738 LPKYEQQEPA
+738 LAQLGAAGAV

>member
-1 MGRPMSVQTTSAAR
+1 MSIETKTPLRQ
-15 RGILLRFSENR
+15 GKLLSFSENR
-26 TGYLAVLV
+26 FGYLAVLA
-34 ALGIGVFTIYTL
+34 ALAIGVYTIYTL
-46 AQFDPAQSDN
+46 AQFDPAQSD
-56 SLLTALIAIDVLAV
+56 SGQLATLIAVDVLAV
-70 IIVGGFVIR
+70 IIVGAFVIR
-79 QILRLWTERKQ
+79 QILRLWVERRQ
-90 KMAGHQLHWRLALLF
+90 KLAGYQLHWRLALLF

-128 RGWFAER
+128 RGWFADR

-165 ANDVNREAFKLLAE
+165 ANDVNREAFKFRDE
-179 PNLLNQY
+179 PALLNQY

-192 LRNLSEAIILDG
+192 LRNLSEVIILDG
-204 TGQVV
+204 TGQVA

-214 AFAVTFTRI
+214 AFAVTFTSFGEG
-223 ADDWLQQARKGE
+223 WLEQARQGE
-235 VVILRGDDTNKLRAA
+235 VVILRGDETSKLRAV

-261 FVGRFIDRSVLDAV
+261 FVGRFIDKSVLDAV
-275 DNTRLAAAD
+275 DGTRLAAAD

-342 NLSQRVPAG
+342 NLTERVPAG
-351 LEVDE
+351 LELDE
-356 IARLGISFNN
+356 VARLGLSFNK
-366 MLDELNRS
+366 MLDELVRS

-405 LDTDHRITLPNNT
+405 MDSDQKVTLPNN
-418 SRQLLQLSDAE
+418 SACQLLSLSDSDM
-429 LIGKRLED
+429 IGRKLAD
-437 VVPEFAGLIAA
+437 VVPEFAGLITT
-448 GASRRRKFAED
+448 GTSRRRRFAEE
-459 QIILARGGRRLTLRA
+459 QIMLERDGTSLTLRA
-474 RIATEKVDGRVIGYV
+474 RIATERVDGRVIGYV
-489 VTFDDV
+489 VTFEDV

-534 KYKPEDPEAGAQ
+534 KYRPEDEAEGEQ

-560 IGRMVDEFSSFAR
+560 IGRMVDEFSDFAR

-578 LKPLV
+578 MKELS
-583 LRDLALG
+583 LAELAHG

-595 DAQNVTFVT
+595 EAQKVDFYTD
-604 NLDSDGS
+604 LDTDPDGGM
-611 DALVLGDAGLLRQA
+611 VMGDAGLLRQA
-625 LTNIIQNALDSLGEA
+625 LTNIIQNAID
-640 SLSGSGSGSG
+640 SLSG
-650 SGHASSHASSPEIRL
+650 AMVEVPQIRL
-665 EMAVNDGFVCLG
+665 ALSVNDGQVCLAV
-677 ISDNGPGFPEMDR
+677 SDNGPGFPKKDR
-690 AQLLEPYV
+690 ASLLEPYV
-698 TNREK
+698 TGRDK
-703 GTGLGLAIVSKIVQ
+703 GTGLGLAIVSKIIQ

-723 ELLDGKNGGACVMIR
+723 ELADDDDGGAMVVIR
-738 LPKYEQQEPA
+738 LAQLGAPQALS

>member
-1 MGRPMSVQTTSAAR
+1 MNAHATTAR

-26 TGYLAVLV
+26 IGYLAVLV
-34 ALGIGVFTIYTL
+34 ALGIGILTIYQL
-46 AQFDPAQSDN
+46 SQFDPAGTESGT
-56 SLLTALIAIDVLAV
+56 LTTLIVIDLIAVV
-70 IIVGGFVIR
+70 IVGGFVIR
-79 QILRLWTERKQ
+79 QILRLWVERRQ
-90 KMAGHQLHWRLALLF
+90 KMAGYQLHWRLALLF

-128 RGWFAER
+128 RGWFADR

-148 AYFEEHA
+148 SYFEEHS

-165 ANDVNREAFKLLAE
+165 ANDVNREAFKLLSE

-186 LTNQAV
+186 LTNQAA

-204 TGQVV
+204 SGQVV

-214 AFAVTFTRI
+214 AFAVTFTSI
-223 ADDWLQQARKGE
+223 GGDWLAKARQGE
-235 VVILRGDDTNKLRAA
+235 VVILRGDQTNKLRAA

-275 DNTRLAAAD
+275 DSTRLAAAD

-290 RQLDLQVSFAFVFGL
+290 SQLDLQVSFAFVFGL
-305 ILVLLLITALWI
+305 ILALLLITALWI

-337 QVRGG
+337 QVRDG
-342 NLSQRVPAG
+342 NLSERVPEG

-356 IARLGISFNN
+356 IARLGLSFNN
-366 MLDELNRS
+366 MLDELTRS

-396 GGVSSGVIG
+396 AGVSSGVIG
-405 LDTDHRITLPNNT
+405 LDKDRKVTLPNMT
-418 SRQLLQLSDAE
+418 ACQFLQLGEPD
-429 LIGKRLED
+429 LIGNRLEE
-437 VVPEFAGLIAA
+437 VVPEFASLISS
-448 GASRRRKFAED
+448 GASRRRKFAEE
-459 QIILARGGRRLTLRA
+459 QIILTRGGSRLTLRA

-495 TDLLTAQRKAA
+495 TDLLAAQRKAA
-506 WSDVARRIAH
+506 WSDIARRIAH

-534 KYKPEDPEAGAQ
+534 KYQPDDEVASQQ

-560 IGRMVDEFSSFAR
+560 IGRMVDEFSAFAR

-578 LKPLV
+578 MQPLS
-583 LRDLALG
+583 LRELALG
-590 QVALY
+590 QVALFEGQGV
-595 DAQNVTFVT
+595 AIEA
-604 NLDSDGS
+604 NLGAADMPST
-611 DALVLGDAGLLRQA
+611 VIGDAGLLRQA
-625 LTNIIQNALDSLGEA
+625 LTNIIQNAMDSLGEA
-640 SLSGSGSGSG
+640 G
-650 SGHASSHASSPEIRL
+650 L
-665 EMAVNDGFVCLG
+665 EKPCIDLELTPHDGLLQLA
-677 ISDNGPGFPEMDR
+677 ITDNGPGFPDIDR
-690 AQLLEPYV
+690 ARLIEPYV
-698 TNREK
+698 TKRDK
-703 GTGLGLAIVSKIVQ
+703 GTGLGLAIVSKIIQ
-717 DHSGEL
+717 DHGGT
-723 ELLDGKNGGACVMIR
+723 LDLQDAQTGGARVVIS
-738 LPKYEQQEPA
+738 LPQHEDSENTP

>member
-1 MGRPMSVQTTSAAR
+1 MNSHATTAR

-26 TGYLAVLV
+26 IGYLAVLV
-34 ALGIGVFTIYTL
+34 ALGIGIMTIYQL
-46 AQFDPAQSDN
+46 SQFDPVGTDSGT
-56 SLLTALIAIDVLAV
+56 LTTLIVIDLIAVV
-70 IIVGGFVIR
+70 IVGGFVIR
-79 QILRLWTERKQ
+79 QILRLWVERRQ
-90 KMAGHQLHWRLALLF
+90 KMAGYQLHWRLALLF

-128 RGWFAER
+128 RGWFADR

-148 AYFEEHA
+148 SYFEEHS

-165 ANDVNREAFKLLAE
+165 ANDVNREAFKLLSE

-186 LTNQAV
+186 LTNQAA

-214 AFAVTFTRI
+214 AFAVTFTSI
-223 ADDWLQQARKGE
+223 GGDWLTKARQGE
-235 VVILRGDDTNKLRAA
+235 VVILRGDQTNKLRAA

-261 FVGRFIDRSVLDAV
+261 FVGRFIDRSVLEAV
-275 DNTRLAAAD
+275 DSTRLAAAD

-290 RQLDLQVSFAFVFGL
+290 SQLDLQVSFAFVFGL
-305 ILVLLLITALWI
+305 ILALLLITALWI

-337 QVRGG
+337 QVRDG
-342 NLSQRVPAG
+342 NLSERVPEG

-356 IARLGISFNN
+356 IARLGLSFNN
-366 MLDELNRS
+366 MLDELTRS

-396 GGVSSGVIG
+396 SGVSSGVIG
-405 LDTDHRITLPNNT
+405 LDKDRKVTLPNMT
-418 SRQLLQLSDAE
+418 ACQLLQRAE
-429 LIGKRLED
+429 TDLIGNRLEE
-437 VVPEFAGLIAA
+437 VVPEFASLISS
-448 GASRRRKFAED
+448 GASRRRKFAEE
-459 QIILARGGRRLTLRA
+459 QILLTGEGKRLTLRA

-495 TDLLTAQRKAA
+495 TDLLAAQRKAA
-506 WSDVARRIAH
+506 WSDIARRIAH

-534 KYKPEDPEAGAQ
+534 KYKPDDEVASEQ

-560 IGRMVDEFSSFAR
+560 IGRMVDEFSAFAR

-578 LKPLV
+578 MQPHS
-583 LRDLALG
+583 LRELAIC
-590 QVALY
+590 QVALFEGQGVAIEASLGAK
-595 DAQNVTFVT
+595 DVPAMVI
-604 NLDSDGS
+604 
-611 DALVLGDAGLLRQA
+611 GDAGLLRQA
-625 LTNIIQNALDSLGEA
+625 LTNIIQNAMDSLGGAGLEKPRID
-640 SLSGSGSGSG
+640 LELT
-650 SGHASSHASSPEIRL
+650 SHEGVFKL
-665 EMAVNDGFVCLG
+665 AVT
-677 ISDNGPGFPEMDR
+677 DNGPGFPDMDR
-690 AQLLEPYV
+690 ARLVEPYV
-698 TNREK
+698 TKRDK

-717 DHSGEL
+717 DHGGEL
-723 ELLDGKNGGACVMIR
+723 ELQDAKGGGARVVIN
-738 LPKYEQQEPA
+738 LPQYDESEGAS

>member
-1 MGRPMSVQTTSAAR
+1 MSNTASTTAR
-15 RGILLRFSENR
+15 RGLLLRFSENR
-26 TGYLAVLV
+26 IGYLAVLA
-34 ALGIGVFTIYTL
+34 ALGIGIYTIYTL
-46 AQFDPAQSDN
+46 AQFDPARSDG
-56 SLLTALIAIDVLAV
+56 SHLTVLIAVDVLAV
-70 IIVGGFVIR
+70 IIVGAFVIR
-79 QILRLWTERKQ
+79 QILRLWVERRQ
-90 KMAGHQLHWRLALLF
+90 KMAGYQLHWRLALLF

-128 RGWFAER
+128 RGWFADR

-148 AYFEEHA
+148 AYYDEHS

-165 ANDVNREAFKLLAE
+165 ANDVNREAFKLLND

-209 AKSRF
+209 AQSRF
-214 AFAVTFTRI
+214 AFAITFTSVGDGWI
-223 ADDWLQQARKGE
+223 DQARNGE
-235 VVILRGDDTNKLRAA
+235 VVILRGDETNKLRAA

-261 FVGRFIDRSVLDAV
+261 FVSRFIDRSVLDAV

-328 LGSVISVAE
+328 LGSVIAVAE

-342 NLSQRVPAG
+342 NLSERVPAG

-356 IARLGISFNN
+356 IARLGLSFNG
-366 MLDELNRS
+366 MLDELVRS

-396 GGVSSGVIG
+396 SGVSSGVIG
-405 LDTDHRITLPNNT
+405 LDKDQKVTLPNIAAL
-418 SRQLLQLSDAE
+418 QLLGLSDAE
-429 LIGKRLED
+429 MIGRKLAD
-437 VVPEFAGLIAA
+437 VVPEFAGLVAA
-448 GASRRRKFAED
+448 GTARRRKLAED
-459 QIILARGGRRLTLRA
+459 QIILDRGSSNITLRA
-474 RIATEKVDGRVIGYV
+474 KIATERVDGQVIGYV

-534 KYKPEDPEAGAQ
+534 KYRPEDETASEQ
-546 FSEYLS
+546 FTEYLS

-560 IGRMVDEFSSFAR
+560 IGRMVDEFSDFAR

-578 LKPLV
+578 MKELS
-583 LRDLALG
+583 LAELARG

-595 DAQNVTFVT
+595 EAQNVTFT
-604 NLDSDGS
+604 TDLGDDG
-611 DALVLGDAGLLRQA
+611 DGGLVLGDAGLLRQA
-625 LTNIIQNALDSLGEA
+625 LTNVIQNALDSLDGA
-640 SLSGSGSGSG
+640 GRDD
-650 SGHASSHASSPEIRL
+650 PQIRL
-665 EMAVNDGFVCLG
+665 AMTVNEGFVSLM
-677 ISDNGPGFPEMDR
+677 ISDNGPGFPKSDR
-690 AQLLEPYV
+690 ASLLEPYV
-698 TNREK
+698 TKRDK

-723 ELLDGKNGGACVMIR
+723 ELADSQEGGACVVIK
-738 LPKYEQQEPA
+738 LPQYGAADVSA